1 VIQECLNFVLD
12 KMKKIVL
19 LLTLL
24 SSILTNAQSINQ
36 FDANG
41 KRHGI
46 WKKNFEG
53 TKQLRY
59 EGEFNHGKEI
69 GLFKFYKLVRK
80 KSVLSATKLFNTN
93 DNSAEVK
100 FLTSRGK
107 TISEGKM
114 VGKIY
119 VDKWTYYHENSDKIM
134 TIETFDDKGVLQ
146 GERLVYYDNG
156 QLAEKSNYVDGKI
169 EGLSEVYSLK
179 GVVLN
184 SLNYVGNELHGIS
197 KSYNGKG
204 ELLVEGNYKK
214 GKKTGIWKYY
224 ENNKLVREKDF
235 TYIPKRDRKKN

>member
-1 VIQECLNFVLD
+1 
-12 KMKKIVL
+12 MKKIVL
-19 LLTLL
+19 LLTFV
-24 SSILTNAQSINQ
+24 SSIIAFAQDINQ

-80 KSVLSATKLFNTN
+80 KSVLSATKLFNVN

-114 VGKIY
+114 VGKTY
-119 VDKWTYYHENSDKIM
+119 VGKWTYYHKNSDKVM

-156 QLAEKSNYVDGKI
+156 QLAEKSTYVDGNL
-169 EGLSEVYSLK
+169 EGISEVYSLK

-184 SLNYVGNELHGIS
+184 SLNYVSNELHGIS

-214 GKKTGIWKYY
+214 GKKTGVWKYY
-224 ENNKLVREKDF
+224 ENNKLVKEKDF
-235 TYIPKRDRKKN
+235 TYIPKRDRVKN

>member
-1 VIQECLNFVLD
+1 
-12 KMKKIVL
+12 MKKIVL
-19 LLTLL
+19 LLTFV
-24 SSILTNAQSINQ
+24 SSIVAFAQDINQ
-36 FDANG
+36 FDTNG

-59 EGEFNHGKEI
+59 EGEFDHGKEI

-80 KSVLSATKLFNTN
+80 KSVLSATKLFNVN

-114 VGKIY
+114 VGKTY
-119 VDKWTYYHENSDKIM
+119 VGKWTYYHKNSDKVM

-156 QLAEKSNYVDGKI
+156 QLAEKSNYVNGKI

-204 ELLVEGNYKK
+204 ELLVEGTYKK
-214 GKKTGIWKYY
+214 GKKTGVWKYY
-224 ENNKLVREKDF
+224 ENNKLVKEKDF
-235 TYIPKRDRKKN
+235 TYIPKRDRIKN